1 MEYFISTARELA
13 NELEQL
19 HFSEPDIMV
28 RTQKAVKLISGV
40 IAEFREKIRTEGFT
54 NKEEE
59 IHFFKFIKPHINSY
73 LIFFTILSDIEEQ
86 KMHLSKEDL
95 KVFINKKERMF
106 RHIMREHLEFVK
118 YYRCGQ
124 KDKDDT
130 FFVRGANMDF
140 ISRFSNFQM
149 NDPEFNTSHDHIAA
163 NIMAFDLFQRHFNP
177 GVGLSKQPTS
187 SNLKWTATKL
197 DLVELIYALQA
208 SGAIN
213 KGNAD
218 LKEIASMMENIFQI
232 QIGDLYRAF
241 HDISNR
247 KKEQIKFVNKLEGE
261 LERKILEL
269 EGMF

>member
-1 MEYFISTARELA
+1 MEEFISKARELEQ
-13 NELEQL
+13 ELEQL

-28 RTQKAVKLISGV
+28 RTQKAVKLISKV
-40 IAEFREKIRTEGFT
+40 IAEFREKIRKDGFP

-73 LIFFTILSDIEEQ
+73 LIFFTILSEIEEQ
-86 KMHLSKEDL
+86 KMHLSKDDL

-124 KDKDDT
+124 RDKDEVY
-130 FFVRGANMDF
+130 FVRGANMEF
-140 ISRFSNFQM
+140 ISRFSAKQL
-149 NDPEFNTSHDHIAA
+149 DHPEFNTSHDYIAA

-177 GVGLSKQPTS
+177 GMTLPKQPS
-187 SNLKWTATKL
+187 SKLKWTANKY

-213 KGNAD
+213 RGNAD
-218 LKEIASMMENIFQI
+218 LKEIATVMEHVFQI
-232 QIGDLYRAF
+232 QLGDLYRAF